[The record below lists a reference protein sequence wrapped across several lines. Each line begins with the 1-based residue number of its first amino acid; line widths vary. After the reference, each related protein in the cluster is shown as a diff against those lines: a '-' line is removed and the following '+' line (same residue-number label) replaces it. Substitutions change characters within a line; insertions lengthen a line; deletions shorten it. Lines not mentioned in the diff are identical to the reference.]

1 MHQLLVLLDDE
12 YKFEIK
18 EVTKDDW
25 HDYIFYDYDEGK
37 ILKFKNNFFEI
48 FEKNKGWE
56 YSNNNTNTQNMQN
69 ETNGKL
75 TNKLKEIIY
84 KINLEEIINEV
95 ITSKKKIKYDT
106 IHQEKC
112 IIT

>member
-1 MHQLLVLLDDE
+1 
-12 YKFEIK
+12 
-18 EVTKDDW
+18 
-25 HDYIFYDYDEGK
+25 
-37 ILKFKNNFFEI
+37 
-48 FEKNKGWE
+48 
-56 YSNNNTNTQNMQN
+56 MQN